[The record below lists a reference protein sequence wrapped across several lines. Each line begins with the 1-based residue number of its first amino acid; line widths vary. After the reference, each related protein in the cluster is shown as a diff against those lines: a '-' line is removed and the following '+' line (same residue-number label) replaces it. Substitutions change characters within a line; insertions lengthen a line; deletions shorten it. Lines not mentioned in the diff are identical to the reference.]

1 MQKLWFVSSLVHR
14 MKRIENDNLSLGVSH
29 LQYFKMPIDVNQSIE
44 PCLCVRVPLRRNTLQ
59 QWNCMFF
66 FTTVDWWSEYETLF
80 LHRLNWLNW
89 KYFCFVRP
97 TVTFRY
103 ALLLVSLFVTDIFY
117 RKHALLT
124 WNVSCLTCYNVKTLL
139 SSIWWS
145 ILFHSAFVHLSNCFV
160 TVQLY
165 ILLHIANQIDDPF
178 LPCINLSNRICI
190 VWTVF
195 CRSFIQRKRCFN

>member
-1 MQKLWFVSSLVHR
+1 MITFLWVFPIFNTSKCLSMSINRLNLVFVYGFLFDGIHCSSEIACSSLQQLTGDLN
-14 MKRIENDNLSLGVSH
+14 MKR
-29 LQYFKMPIDVNQSIE
+29 
-44 PCLCVRVPLRRNTLQ
+44 
-59 QWNCMFF
+59 
-66 FTTVDWWSEYETLF
+66 F